1 MIPQIGGSF
10 QFYWEASV
18 GRGVGG
24 EAFAF
29 ITMEWLPV
37 KIDNERGDF
46 RYFVI
51 NKVEMLNLPN
61 FLRDN
66 AEESC
71 IIQHEVM
78 GFL

>member
-1 MIPQIGGSF
+1 M
-10 QFYWEASV
+10 
-18 GRGVGG
+18 
-24 EAFAF
+24 
-29 ITMEWLPV
+29 PV

-46 RYFVI
+46 RYFII

-66 AEESC
+66 EEESC